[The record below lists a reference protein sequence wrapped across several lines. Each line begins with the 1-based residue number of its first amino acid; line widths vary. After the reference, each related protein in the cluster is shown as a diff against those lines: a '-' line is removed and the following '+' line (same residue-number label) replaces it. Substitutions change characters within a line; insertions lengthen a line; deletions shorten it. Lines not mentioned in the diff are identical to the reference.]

1 MAPRTA
7 EPTRTGSQR
16 GGRDTVTVV
25 IADDRPVLRAGL
37 RTALS
42 SVASVTADTSL
53 SGLVATTRA
62 DRPDVLVVG
71 VAPDDTEPFD
81 AVARATTRHPEL
93 RVLAL
98 TDTTSVVTLR
108 RALLAGVDSV
118 LLTDATL
125 AQIADAVV
133 ATAGGERVVAPG
145 IAMALATGSQGDP
158 SQATGGLSAREL
170 QILTLLADGLT
181 NREVGEEFELSSRAV
196 KTHVQRLFRGLD
208 VSDRTAA
215 VAEGL
220 RQGLIH

>member
-7 EPTRTGSQR
+7 EPVRTRSQR
-16 GGRDTVTVV
+16 GARGTVTAV

-53 SGLVATTRA
+53 SGLVATIRA

-71 VAPDDTEPFD
+71 VDPERTELFE
-81 AVARATTRHPEL
+81 AVGTATTRDPDL

-98 TDTTSVVTLR
+98 TDTTSMVTLR

-125 AQIADAVV
+125 TQIADAVL
-133 ATAGGERVVAPG
+133 ATAGGERVVAPD
-145 IAMALATGSQGDP
+145 IAMALATSTQEDP
-158 SQATGGLSAREL
+158 SHATGGLSAREL
-170 QILTLLADGLT
+170 QVLSLLAEGLT
-181 NREVGEEFELSSRAV
+181 NREVGEELELSSRAV

-220 RQGLIH
+220 RQGLIR